1 MDSGLQSGGEGRSL
15 CHWPAMDCCL
25 FWRYVWVSPTATDR
39 SMLGQILVFVIG
51 VTQGSGT
58 SRCGHGRSRC
68 LSLAKFL
75 FISFDNHHASHQHDM
90 VVHLSGGHLPEAS
103 FVVVFGTPRFK
114 ELSILTSRI
123 WCHSEKSPFPF
134 LEARARLFV
143 CLGATGTLNKDAHFC
158 RRWLWAVLADISGLD
173 LALDPTY
180 IKLMTFCSAP
190 FHLNGDA
197 RISPSSWTPKLDP
210 ELLYLASSLFDFW
223 STAVLPSR

>member
-1 MDSGLQSGGEGRSL
+1 MGCRAAGRDGRFATGQRWTAAFFGGTFG
-15 CHWPAMDCCL
+15 
-25 FWRYVWVSPTATDR
+25 VSPTATDR

-68 LSLAKFL
+68 LLLAKFL

-114 ELSILTSRI
+114 ELSIPTSRI
-123 WCHSEKSPFPF
+123 WCHSEKSPFLF

-180 IKLMTFCSAP
+180 IKLMTFCGPP

>member
-1 MDSGLQSGGEGRSL
+1 MGYRAAGRDGRFATGQRWTAAFFGGTFG
-15 CHWPAMDCCL
+15 CH
-25 FWRYVWVSPTATDR
+25 PTATDW

-103 FVVVFGTPRFK
+103 FVVVFGTPRLK

-134 LEARARLFV
+134 LEPGCLFV
-143 CLGATGTLNKDAHFC
+143 WALLGHSTRTPIPVEDGFGPY
-158 RRWLWAVLADISGLD
+158 WL
-173 LALDPTY
+173 T
-180 IKLMTFCSAP
+180 
-190 FHLNGDA
+190 
-197 RISPSSWTPKLDP
+197 SPAWIWLS
-210 ELLYLASSLFDFW
+210 
-223 STAVLPSR
+223 VLPT

>member
-39 SMLGQILVFVIG
+39 SMLGQILVFAIG

-90 VVHLSGGHLPEAS
+90 MVHLSGGHLPEAS
-103 FVVVFGTPRFK
+103 FVVVSGTPRFK

-158 RRWLWAVLADISGLD
+158 RRWLWAVLADIRPGFGSRSYLHKVDDLLRPALSPEWRCPHITLILD
-173 LALDPTY
+173 SKAGPR
-180 IKLMTFCSAP
+180 A
-190 FHLNGDA
+190 A
-197 RISPSSWTPKLDP
+197 
-210 ELLYLASSLFDFW
+210 
-223 STAVLPSR
+223 LPSEQSL